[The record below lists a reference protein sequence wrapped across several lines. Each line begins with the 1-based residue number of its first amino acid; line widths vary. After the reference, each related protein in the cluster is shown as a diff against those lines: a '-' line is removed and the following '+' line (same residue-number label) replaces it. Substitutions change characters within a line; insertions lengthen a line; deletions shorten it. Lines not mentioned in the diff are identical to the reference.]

1 MIRKVDV
8 KNKYSNELEDIFL
21 TLQSIERE
29 VSNKYQDDDK
39 TYLLSITKNVENK
52 LNDLIDKIEYNRES
66 IKDTIN
72 KNFPE

>member
-29 VSNKYQDDDK
+29 VSNKYQEDDK

>member
-52 LNDLIDKIEYNRES
+52 LNDLIDKIEYNRDS

>member
-29 VSNKYQDDDK
+29 VSNKYQEDDK

-52 LNDLIDKIEYNRES
+52 LNDLIDKIEYNRDS

>member
-52 LNDLIDKIEYNRES
+52 LNDLIDKIEYNRDS
-66 IKDTIN
+66 IKDTM
-72 KNFPE
+72 

>member
-8 KNKYSNELEDIFL
+8 KNKYSNELEDIYL
-21 TLQSIERE
+21 TLQTIERE
-29 VSNKYQDDDK
+29 VSNKYEDDDK
-39 TYLLSITKNVENK
+39 VYLLSVTKNVENK
-52 LNDLIDKIEYNRES
+52 INDLINKIEYNRDS

>member
-8 KNKYSNELEDIFL
+8 KSKYSNELEDIFL

-52 LNDLIDKIEYNRES
+52 LNDLIDKIEYNRDS